1 MSHLSFNSLHCAFIS
16 SIESFNNFNL
26 AGYFLNKVVP
36 IRLFGYSLSDAMG
49 FVPAMR

>member
-26 AGYFLNKVVP
+26 AGYFLNKVVTIP
-36 IRLFGYSLSDAMG
+36 PAGSGIRSR
-49 FVPAMR
+49 MRWVLHLQ